1 MVGEMPRSSH
11 PVRNAGSR
19 VSSPGPPEESVHRQP
34 RGLWRAA
41 DRVGHGR
48 SACRTAGTCLCL
60 ICAEE
65 LRWRWYGIALAL
77 GGWIVWVAAYDVAE
91 GFRNVNQ

>member
-1 MVGEMPRSSH
+1 MSH
-11 PVRNAGSR
+11 
-19 VSSPGPPEESVHRQP
+19 
-34 RGLWRAA
+34 A
-41 DRVGHGR
+41 DAVAWWKFAEDMFFLSTVTG
-48 SACRTAGTCLCL
+48 LCL

-77 GGWIVWVAAYDVAE
+77 GTWMVWVAAYDVAE